1 MINLSKLALMAGVL
15 MSLGL
20 SACAK
25 SDPDP
30 ATPDAQCQRA
40 ADLDPEVKT
49 AEPQQMMDTIHGQVG
64 TDVAAAVRKQK
75 VLACLRARGLTPP
88 GGVQKLQP

>member
-1 MINLSKLALMAGVL
+1 MINLSKLALVAGVL

-20 SACAK
+20 TACAK
-25 SDPDP
+25 SDPDR
-30 ATPDAQCQRA
+30 AAPDAQCQREA
-40 ADLDPEVKT
+40 ELDPEVKA
-49 AEPQQMMDTIHGQVG
+49 AEQQQIMNTLHGQVG
-64 TDVAAAVRKQK
+64 TDVGAAVRKQK